1 MGAEFRQG
9 IPVSSFRRSLT
20 VILILQT
27 SASLLTLLAGSCILV
42 HVTPRSQCLLFI
54 HDDGNSLSYGSYY
67 YCELLG
73 SGHILSFL
81 LMLVTAILNFKQIR
95 KLITASGVPALKG
108 LKYLKVKQK
117 TTMLQWLNCSV
128 MLILSVILTVGFRAS
143 CDIFRIFVEDKIDK
157 KLNIDLTKLRGETVD
172 ERFVD
177 DPFFWRYTKKVTN
190 SFGADMFS
198 TVTSC
203 RVMMTDPALVTM
215 LHDNHAQKFA
225 GYYGYWYDEDVY
237 PLDPSSEAM
246 KTNTLMEISLAAS
259 WLASLVW
266 LGLGV
271 YIMIVSKRTEDYNRR
286 FNLDKSLL
294 TSSASLSRPGT
305 PDSVSPGKRKSLLA
319 RSQASSL
326 RDIDSLALESLI
338 MASDLELG
346 KRKLQKPQVVKS
358 NPLTFVFN
366 YQNTQVTEVL

>member
-1 MGAEFRQG
+1 MSAEFRQG
-9 IPVSSFRRSLT
+9 NPVSSFRRSLT

-54 HDDGNSLSYGSYY
+54 HDDGNSVSYGSYY

-73 SGHILSFL
+73 SGQILSFL
-81 LMLVTAILNFKQIR
+81 LMLVTAILNFMQIR

-108 LKYLKVKQK
+108 WKYLKVKQK
-117 TTMLQWLNCSV
+117 TIVLQWLNFSV
-128 MLILSVILTVGFRAS
+128 ILILSVILTVGFRAS

-203 RVMMTDPALVTM
+203 RVMMTDPAHVTM

-259 WLASLVW
+259 WMASLVW

-346 KRKLQKPQVVKS
+346 KRKLQKPQDVKS

>member
-1 MGAEFRQG
+1 
-9 IPVSSFRRSLT
+9 
-20 VILILQT
+20 
-27 SASLLTLLAGSCILV
+27 
-42 HVTPRSQCLLFI
+42 
-54 HDDGNSLSYGSYY
+54 
-67 YCELLG
+67 
-73 SGHILSFL
+73 
-81 LMLVTAILNFKQIR
+81 MLVTAILNFKQIR

-108 LKYLKVKQK
+108 WKYIKVKQK
-117 TTMLQWLNCSV
+117 TIVLQWLNFSV
-128 MLILSVILTVGFRAS
+128 ILILSVILTVGFRAS

-259 WLASLVW
+259 WMASLVW

-305 PDSVSPGKRKSLLA
+305 PDSVSPGKRKSLHA